1 MSASVSNLAAED
13 EALMEAARR
22 AHKAYY
28 ADLLS
33 NRGVV
38 RWLWDH
44 TEPADKAR
52 WAAVA
57 SAVLGSTS

>member
-1 MSASVSNLAAED
+1 MSTSVSNIAAED
-13 EALMEAARR
+13 EALLEAARR
-22 AHKAYY
+22 AHEAYY

-33 NRGVV
+33 NPGVV

-44 TEPADKAR
+44 TEPADKVR